1 MRGVVARTRHVLS
14 DLLYERR
21 YRTRTTE
28 KLTLDTHDAENICY
42 SPVGWRQLPRVLPPD
57 SVTERD
63 VFVDLGSGKGRAVLE
78 AAATYPFARVI
89 GVELVPELH
98 EVATRNV
105 AATTRKLRCRNIE
118 LVQADLREYQLPDD
132 VTVVFM
138 NNSVRGSILAAVLTE
153 IAASRQRRPRALRL
167 VYGSPVEEDAV
178 LAAGGWRKVRTVT
191 PRGARWPYGAFCVY
205 ELPREPVAAG

>member
-98 EVATRNV
+98 EVV
-105 AATTRKLRCRNIE
+105 ALARAGEIE
-118 LVQADLREYQLPDD
+118 
-132 VTVVFM
+132 
-138 NNSVRGSILAAVLTE
+138 IE
-153 IAASRQRRPRALRL
+153 IEQIAL
-167 VYGSPVEEDAV
+167 EDAV
-178 LAAGGWRKVRTVT
+178 EGYRRMRDGEVVGRA
-191 PRGARWPYGAFCVY
+191 
-205 ELPREPVAAG
+205 VAVP